1 MDNTAIA
8 LKQLKQH
15 GYRVTKQRE
24 SMVDYL
30 GRNQHRY
37 TAVTILDRYMR
48 TQFPGVSHDTI
59 YRNVKSFIEMGIVE
73 SRMEDDQIVVKLQ
86 CDFQHPHHHHF
97 ICTNCGKVI
106 EFSDDSIELRQ
117 REIASRHG
125 IRLTNHSLYLY
136 GHCAEGDC
144 REDEHAHDAVEK

>member
-59 YRNVKSFIEMGIVE
+59 YVE

-106 EFSDDSIELRQ
+106 ELKMCPLNYFEEQVPGAKIQSHNFE
-117 REIASRHG
+117 
-125 IRLTNHSLYLY
+125 LY
-136 GHCAEGDC
+136 GLCAAC
-144 REDEHAHDAVEK
+144 QEHADRLKNANR

>member
-97 ICTNCGKVI
+97 ICTNCGK
-106 EFSDDSIELRQ
+106 
-117 REIASRHG
+117 EIADGVAFCTECGTKAPADTPQEAQRPQETAALDTIQSCFYR
-125 IRLTNHSLYLY
+125 SS
-136 GHCAEGDC
+136 E
-144 REDEHAHDAVEK
+144 

>member
-1 MDNTAIA
+1 MDNTTIA
-8 LKQLKQH
+8 LEELKQH

-73 SRMEDDQIVVKLQ
+73 RRMEDDQIVVKLQ

-106 EFSDDSIELRQ
+106 ELQMCPLNYFEEQVPGAKIQSHNFE
-117 REIASRHG
+117 
-125 IRLTNHSLYLY
+125 LY
-136 GHCAEGDC
+136 GLCAAC
-144 REDEHAHDAVEK
+144 QEHADRLKNANR

>member
-73 SRMEDDQIVVKLQ
+73 SRI
-86 CDFQHPHHHHF
+86 QHPHHHHF

-106 EFSDDSIELRQ
+106 ELKMCPLNYFEEQVPGAKIQSHNFE
-117 REIASRHG
+117 
-125 IRLTNHSLYLY
+125 LY
-136 GHCAEGDC
+136 GLCAAC
-144 REDEHAHDAVEK
+144 QEHADRLKNANR

>member
-48 TQFPGVSHDTI
+48 TQFPGC
-59 YRNVKSFIEMGIVE
+59 
-73 SRMEDDQIVVKLQ
+73 RM
-86 CDFQHPHHHHF
+86 
-97 ICTNCGKVI
+97 
-106 EFSDDSIELRQ
+106 
-117 REIASRHG
+117 
-125 IRLTNHSLYLY
+125 IRYT
-136 GHCAEGDC
+136 AM
-144 REDEHAHDAVEK
+144 